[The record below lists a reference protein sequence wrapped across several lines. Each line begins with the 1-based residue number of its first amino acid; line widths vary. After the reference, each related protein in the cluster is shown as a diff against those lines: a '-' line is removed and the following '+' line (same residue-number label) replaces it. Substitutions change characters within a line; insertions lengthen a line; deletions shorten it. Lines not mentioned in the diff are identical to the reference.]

1 MPIIEESCGLCIIYT
16 PPLFSITA
24 FPYQPYGWENNARFL
39 APDIHAGKLR
49 EIGAQCLPLFMPSI
63 EDGSNRTAGAPVEPN
78 RKTILIFFAYLA
90 RGARILPCFNGIMVI
105 PLDMT
110 CDQACHHALGSLS
123 RMEHRNRE
131 RNELRLHARSHT
143 GRFDLL

>member
-1 MPIIEESCGLCIIYT
+1 VYHLNSTTVFYHGIPLPTLRMGKQCPVLGSGYPLGKASRNRCAVPALIY
-16 PPLFSITA
+16 A
-24 FPYQPYGWENNARFL
+24 
-39 APDIHAGKLR
+39 
-49 EIGAQCLPLFMPSI
+49 SI

-78 RKTILIFFAYLA
+78 RKAILIFFAYLL

-131 RNELRLHARSHT
+131 RNELRLHTRSHT